1 MTKINHYGIPQERS
15 IILIDKALYN
25 MEKSLWRKIFY
36 NDIRGMTY
44 SKLNYE
50 FVVNG
55 NDDEYDYQYIHQETN
70 LINLFLII

>member
-1 MTKINHYGIPQERS
+1 
-15 IILIDKALYN
+15 
-25 MEKSLWRKIFY
+25 
-36 NDIRGMTY
+36 MTY

-70 LINLFLII
+70 LINLFLIIYTICFIAIFYQQVAFKPIQLREVKEKP